1 MVGGRGGRRVI
12 PASRGQAHR
21 RRDRGRRGVMEA
33 GAPRGLRR
41 AGACLERWGVAPG
54 LPVLQPASCALR
66 IAAEPA
72 RRTERA
78 PLEAPGPPRLER
90 SHDAAARAARQAAAV
105 EPDNRLVARARE
117 RRGAEAVRQAPPGH
131 EDEARGHRAH
141 PPEVTR
147 QARDAIGRCAQ
158 DVPAVWEVPA
168 TTAHDRHARGRVWRA
183 RVTMDVPG
191 ASDHGSVTIHGAGGG
206 RREPRGMRPVARYDQ
221 RSTDQVRLDRIHPGR
236 RRGVS
241 GAPVAVP
248 LTRAGLAPPQR
259 PERCRGRRSARV
271 LRHRGL

>member
-1 MVGGRGGRRVI
+1 MGGRGGRRVI

-33 GAPRGLRR
+33 GAPRGLPRS
-41 AGACLERWGVAPG
+41 GACLERWGVAPG

-117 RRGAEAVRQAPPGH
+117 RRGEEAVRQAPPGH

-147 QARDAIGRCAQ
+147 SGGAPKTFRPCGRCRRPPRTTGTRGGACGVRGSPWMSQAR
-158 DVPAVWEVPA
+158 A
-168 TTAHDRHARGRVWRA
+168 TTALSRSTGRV
-183 RVTMDVPG
+183 G
-191 ASDHGSVTIHGAGGG
+191 GAGSLGG
-206 RREPRGMRPVARYDQ
+206 CDRSRGMTSAR
-221 RSTDQVRLDRIHPGR
+221 RT
-236 RRGVS
+236 
-241 GAPVAVP
+241 
-248 LTRAGLAPPQR
+248 
-259 PERCRGRRSARV
+259 RSASTGSTPDAAV
-271 LRHRGL
+271 G